1 MFAKALVLWQSV
13 RMSLIQS
20 SVTVYFSSGLRTQVG
35 TILKLSTTQVPLIHK
50 RILQNATPEV
60 DDVLHISLD

>member
-1 MFAKALVLWQSV
+1 MAKCADEPYSKLYL
-13 RMSLIQS
+13 SLLL
-20 SVTVYFSSGLRTQVG
+20 VTVYFSSGLRTQVG